1 MTRRYPAVARC
12 PGRILFY
19 AGDAVTHYG
28 HPGATATLRAESR
41 MEGTGG
47 SCSCA
52 TGSRVARDQTAPY
65 WPITPG

>member
-19 AGDAVTHYG
+19 AGDAVTHYA
-28 HPGATATLRAESR
+28 HPGATATLRPQIPNGGHR
-41 MEGTGG
+41 G

-52 TGSRVARDQTAPY
+52 TGSRVAKDQIAPS